1 MLRLLQCAVV
11 GVVALVQ
18 LFYIK
23 RSTIVRCGF
32 YLSFHAAKIKIK
44 IKSLRC
50 GFFSAENL
58 L

>member
-1 MLRLLQCAVV
+1 MLRLLQCPVV

-23 RSTIVRCGF
+23 RSTIVRRGF
-32 YLSFHAAKIKIK
+32 YLSFHDAKIKIK
-44 IKSLRC
+44 NLRC